1 MPTRALNCRAPRRTP
16 AKGLGRGFTLVE
28 AMVAISI
35 TALAGSLI
43 LLAVETSLRTT
54 NDSVEETLAL
64 GLAQQLVDEIAGQ
77 QYHGLGESPTRTPLG
92 PSSFEA
98 QGQGRERYDDIGDYH
113 GYTSQPPQDMWG
125 KPIGEEDGAGGLRNA
140 RFRVDSG
147 YFARWRQR
155 VEVYYVSDSDLSVRL
170 PDGQTS
176 NHRGVAV
183 FIERVESDGAVRPL
197 AQINRV
203 FAYVPTLP

>member
-1 MPTRALNCRAPRRTP
+1 MLQQGPVRQARR
-16 AKGLGRGFTLVE
+16 RGFTLVE

-64 GLAQQLVDEIAGQ
+64 GLAQQLVDEISGQ
-77 QYHGLGESPTRTPLG
+77 QYHGPGESPTRTPLG
-92 PSSFEA
+92 PSAFES
-98 QGQGRERYDDIGDYH
+98 QGEGRERYDDIGDYH
-113 GYTSQPPQDMWG
+113 GYSSRPPKDMWG
-125 KPIGEEDGAGGLRNA
+125 IRIGAEDGAGGLRNP
-140 RFRVDSG
+140 RFRPVSG
-147 YFARWRQR
+147 YFARWRQQ
-155 VEVYYVSDSDLSVRL
+155 VEVYYVSDSDLTVRL
-170 PDGQTS
+170 ADGQTS
-176 NHRGVAV
+176 NHRCVSV
-183 FIERVESDGAVRPL
+183 TIERVEEDGAVRPL